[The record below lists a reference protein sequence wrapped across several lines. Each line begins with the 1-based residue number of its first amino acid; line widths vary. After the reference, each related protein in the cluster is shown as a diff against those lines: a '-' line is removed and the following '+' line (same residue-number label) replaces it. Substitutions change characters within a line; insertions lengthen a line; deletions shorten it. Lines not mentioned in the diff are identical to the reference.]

1 MTPRRLL
8 LRILFLVA
16 VLALLVLGGYLA
28 WFQSWRAGQ
37 MLDLA
42 ARSEVVKLPAGEMEF
57 AVRGSGEPVLIFHS
71 APGGYDQ
78 ALALGGFLEEEGFQ
92 IIAPSRPGY
101 LRTPLSTGPAPEN
114 QAEAVAQLLD
124 YLEIF
129 QASVIGLGWGA
140 SAAIEFAKNFPDRA
154 SALVLVSAAT
164 SETPPA
170 AGIPFPQALADQ
182 VGGDAASDW
191 FLKNAARDPEKV
203 LGTAFDLTS
212 SGGPVERLAWIDSVL
227 QEPSELERFQDL
239 LSSLAPPSPRGIGME
254 NDLAQPLA
262 SIRSLKTPALLVQ
275 GASDK
280 VVPAGA
286 GDRSRFAPAEIL
298 KMPGQGHLVL
308 LGRGA
313 AEASRRVVDFLRL
326 HPSAGT
332 PDDSTDGK

>member
-8 LRILFLVA
+8 QRILFLIA

-37 MLDLA
+37 MLSLA
-42 ARSEVVKLPAGEMEF
+42 ARSEVVKIPAGEMEF

-124 YLEIF
+124 FLEIP

-164 SETPPA
+164 DNDPNSAPTS
-170 AGIPFPQALADQ
+170 
-182 VGGDAASDW
+182 ASTS
-191 FLKNAARDPEKV
+191 FC
-203 LGTAFDLTS
+203 TS
-212 SGGPVERLAWIDSVL
+212 SGTGV
-227 QEPSELERFQDL
+227 
-239 LSSLAPPSPRGIGME
+239 SSS
-254 NDLAQPLA
+254 
-262 SIRSLKTPALLVQ
+262 ALNA
-275 GASDK
+275 GASREKRERIRNVIFMPTK
-280 VVPAGA
+280 VKPDSHAFQAPIGA
-286 GDRSRFAPAEIL
+286 
-298 KMPGQGHLVL
+298 
-308 LGRGA
+308 
-313 AEASRRVVDFLRL
+313 
-326 HPSAGT
+326 SAGT
-332 PDDSTDGK
+332 

>member
-16 VLALLVLGGYLA
+16 VMALLLLGGYFA

-78 ALALGGFLEEEGFQ
+78 ALALGGFLEDEGFQ

-124 YLEIF
+124 YLEIP

-154 SALVLVSAAT
+154 SSLVLVSAAT
-164 SETPPA
+164 SEPP
-170 AGIPFPQALADQ
+170 
-182 VGGDAASDW
+182 
-191 FLKNAARDPEKV
+191 
-203 LGTAFDLTS
+203 TA
-212 SGGPVERLAWIDSVL
+212 PNCR
-227 QEPSELERFQDL
+227 
-239 LSSLAPPSPRGIGME
+239 
-254 NDLAQPLA
+254 
-262 SIRSLKTPALLVQ
+262 
-275 GASDK
+275 
-280 VVPAGA
+280 
-286 GDRSRFAPAEIL
+286 
-298 KMPGQGHLVL
+298 
-308 LGRGA
+308 
-313 AEASRRVVDFLRL
+313 
-326 HPSAGT
+326 
-332 PDDSTDGK
+332 